1 MGLQGRLPSSAICFQ
16 WTGVELVR
24 IELAGQIRERPF
36 QVQSDRA
43 RSALEACWS
52 LSIVVA
58 AASHS
63 SPRATQFLSY
73 WVDAAISGPTG
84 HAAVLVHFGPRGGEP
99 PRDRARAR
107 EAGLAGGT
115 DLKASRH

>member
-43 RSALEACWS
+43 RNALEACWS

-63 SPRATQFLSY
+63 SPRATQFLRY
-73 WVDAAISGPTG
+73 CLDAAISGPTG
-84 HAAVLVHFGPRGGEP
+84 HAASARTISAVAAANLRGTAP
-99 PRDRARAR
+99 AR
-107 EAGLAGGT
+107 EERAWQA
-115 DLKASRH
+115 ARI

>member
-36 QVQSDRA
+36 QVQSDRS
-43 RSALEACWS
+43 RNALEACWS

-63 SPRATQFLSY
+63 SPRATQFLSH
-73 WVDAAISGPTG
+73 WVDAAISGPIG
-84 HAAVLVHFGPRGGEP
+84 HAGSRGGEP

>member
-1 MGLQGRLPSSAICFQ
+1 
-16 WTGVELVR
+16 
-24 IELAGQIRERPF
+24 
-36 QVQSDRA
+36 
-43 RSALEACWS
+43 LEACWS

-84 HAAVLVHFGPRGGEP
+84 PPAVAVANLRGTAP
-99 PRDRARAR
+99 AR
-107 EAGLAGGT
+107 EERAWQA
-115 DLKASRH
+115 ARI